1 MAWGK
6 QPDAPD
12 GYRPAKDGETPD
24 MTLNGNQY
32 VHANSNDDGVFD
44 AGEVGDK
51 HYHDT
56 FDRNEGAAKKTQCSQ
71 KPPRRRER

>member
-1 MAWGK
+1 MVWGRK
-6 QPDAPD
+6 TNAPD

-24 MTLNGNQY
+24 MTLNGTQY
-32 VHANSNDDGVFD
+32 VHANSTDDGVFD

-56 FDRNEGAAKKTQCSQ
+56 FDRN
-71 KPPRRRER
+71 